1 LQRSVRLFGGIAIFL
16 RNYVT
21 FSTYLRSKVTL
32 GSIEYRVYFDST
44 QDLRR
49 ERVFEGVLME
59 DYYDILGARPDDEGE
74 KLKSAFREAIK
85 ATHPDIHS
93 GDPNASVRFGRIV
106 GAYSVLRDAEQ
117 RAAYDRQLERIRQR
131 QAGTWAA
138 GPVPQGAVRAAGK
151 GGRRSSR
158 AKPMHAIFGVK
169 GPTVA
174 IAIAVVGLGTA
185 LTGGSLWL
193 RSTWKLPATVEA
205 TTSLPALI
213 AVPAEAETSVRDQ
226 TAKVES
232 VTVSDVPRT
241 DSSLVGDFYFSPPP
255 VVADVPSSKL
265 ANAPQVALPP
275 APRLFPRPVSSADR
289 DEITGIIE
297 RARGLVA
304 VGDIPTARV
313 VLRRAYERGD
323 ERAALEL
330 GGTYDPLVLRRLNTV
345 IKNSFADAI
354 QARDWY
360 VRAAELGSVDAI
372 YRMSELDS
380 QNR

>member
-1 LQRSVRLFGGIAIFL
+1 
-16 RNYVT
+16 
-21 FSTYLRSKVTL
+21 
-32 GSIEYRVYFDST
+32 
-44 QDLRR
+44 
-49 ERVFEGVLME
+49 
-59 DYYDILGARPDDEGE
+59 
-74 KLKSAFREAIK
+74 
-85 ATHPDIHS
+85 
-93 GDPNASVRFGRIV
+93 
-106 GAYSVLRDAEQ
+106 
-117 RAAYDRQLERIRQR
+117 
-131 QAGTWAA
+131 
-138 GPVPQGAVRAAGK
+138 
-151 GGRRSSR
+151 
-158 AKPMHAIFGVK
+158 
-169 GPTVA
+169 VA

-213 AVPAEAETSVRDQ
+213 AVPAEADTSVRDQ
-226 TAKVES
+226 TVKVES
-232 VTVSDVPRT
+232 GTASGVPST

-255 VVADVPSSKL
+255 VVADVPSW
-265 ANAPQVALPP
+265 QVALPP

>member
-1 LQRSVRLFGGIAIFL
+1 V
-16 RNYVT
+16 
-21 FSTYLRSKVTL
+21 
-32 GSIEYRVYFDST
+32 
-44 QDLRR
+44 
-49 ERVFEGVLME
+49 
-59 DYYDILGARPDDEGE
+59 
-74 KLKSAFREAIK
+74 
-85 ATHPDIHS
+85 
-93 GDPNASVRFGRIV
+93 
-106 GAYSVLRDAEQ
+106 
-117 RAAYDRQLERIRQR
+117 
-131 QAGTWAA
+131 AA
-138 GPVPQGAVRAAGK
+138 GPVRKAPSEPPAKRDADPAAPSQYTPFSASKVPPWRLQSQSSAGDRAD
-151 GGRRSSR
+151 R
-158 AKPMHAIFGVK
+158 
-169 GPTVA
+169 
-174 IAIAVVGLGTA
+174 
-185 LTGGSLWL
+185 GSLWL

-232 VTVSDVPRT
+232 VTVSGVPST

-345 IKNSFADAI
+345 IKKFFRRRNS
-354 QARDWY
+354 
-360 VRAAELGSVDAI
+360 GT
-372 YRMSELDS
+372 
-380 QNR
+380 

>member
-1 LQRSVRLFGGIAIFL
+1 VH
-16 RNYVT
+16 
-21 FSTYLRSKVTL
+21 
-32 GSIEYRVYFDST
+32 FDST

-59 DYYDILGARPDDEGE
+59 NYYDILGARPDDDSE

-93 GDPNASVRFGRIV
+93 GDPNASVRLGRIV

-151 GGRRSSR
+151 AGRRSSR
-158 AKPMHAIFGVK
+158 AKPIHAIFGVK

-232 VTVSDVPRT
+232 VTVSGVPST

-360 VRAAELGSVDAI
+360 IRAAELGSVDAI